1 MTSHAVTVVNID
13 DAATT
18 VEVEVSIPI
27 ADDLAAAPLAG
38 SDDSGAVSA
47 PNDEP
52 AQAAE
57 HPPKVGNLH
66 ACSCTTTGLPFRPW
80 GHLLSSAT

>member
-52 AQAAE
+52 VEPAQAAE

-66 ACSCTTTGLPFRPW
+66 ACSCTVRSDRGVTC
-80 GHLLSSAT
+80 